1 MNPGNWNI
9 LFHWRI
15 IVTQFCVF
23 ACYSRLQNIQQ
34 NIEGTTIHSQLP
46 TKKLH
51 GNCSVIVVLP
61 QSTGGVDV
69 PSVSVFY
76 GVQLSKELL
85 DVLEID
91 ALILSS
97 SYASFRLP
105 SERNLKARNT
115 PQVETFERVPL
126 SRQNVWWFGAH
137 SWLKYDIGVILSC

>member
-1 MNPGNWNI
+1 M
-9 LFHWRI
+9 LR
-15 IVTQFCVF
+15 
-23 ACYSRLQNIQQ
+23 NIQQ
-34 NIEGTTIHSQLP
+34 NIEGTTIHSQMP

-61 QSTGGVDV
+61 QSTGRVDV
-69 PSVSVFY
+69 PGVSVFY
-76 GVQLSKELL
+76 CVQPLKELL
-85 DVLEID
+85 GVLEID

-126 SRQNVWWFGAH
+126 SRQNV
-137 SWLKYDIGVILSC
+137 